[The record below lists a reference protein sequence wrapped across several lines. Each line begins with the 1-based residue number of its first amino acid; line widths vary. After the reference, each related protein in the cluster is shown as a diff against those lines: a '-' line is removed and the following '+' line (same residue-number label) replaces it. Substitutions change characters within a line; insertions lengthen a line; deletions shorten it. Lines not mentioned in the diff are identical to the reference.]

1 MPMFKKSMVVL
12 VLLVLAAAGGALYSF
27 SVEDTAVRLEE
38 SALPVPS
45 VEAPS
50 GEIVVYVSGEVANP
64 GVVRLAEGS
73 RAIDAVNACGGVLP
87 TADMNGINMAQSL
100 KDGMQLIVSERQPA
114 QTQSSVVS
122 SGGLATE
129 ASAAGGRVN
138 INQAD
143 VKGLQALP
151 GIGPAMAQKIVD
163 YRTQNGSFQ
172 VPEDIQKVKGIGP
185 AKFEKMKDR
194 ITTN

>member
-12 VLLVLAAAGGALYSF
+12 ALLVLAAAGGALYSF

-45 VEAPS
+45 VETPS

-100 KDGMQLIVSERQPA
+100 KDGMQLIVSVPR
-114 QTQSSVVS
+114 TRSRVICSF
-122 SGGLATE
+122 TE
-129 ASAAGGRVN
+129 AVEELIMLLFILVAVVLYMPATAGMASRFPMHITEHRSAW
-138 INQAD
+138 
-143 VKGLQALP
+143 
-151 GIGPAMAQKIVD
+151 
-163 YRTQNGSFQ
+163 
-172 VPEDIQKVKGIGP
+172 
-185 AKFEKMKDR
+185 
-194 ITTN
+194 